1 MLFRSN
7 ACRIAEV
14 FAGFYVGLLRQQP
27 ERPEPMLNIL
37 AYSDGDE
44 LTVHLIPRRQHRP
57 TQFFAA
63 GDSQILLSPASVD
76 LGGVIITPRE
86 EDYKKITGNDIAD
99 IFSQVSLGDK
109 EITKLLKEYI

>member
-1 MLFRSN
+1 
-7 ACRIAEV
+7 
-14 FAGFYVGLLRQQP
+14 
-27 ERPEPMLNIL
+27 MLNIL

-63 GDSQILLSPASVD
+63 GEAQILLSPASVD

-86 EDYKKITGNDIAD
+86 EDFEKITAEDIAD
-99 IFSQVSLGDK
+99 IFAQVSLGDI
-109 EITKLLKEYI
+109 EIMKLLNELK